1 MTQPA
6 QVVIDSRS
14 ERNHEY
20 SRTVGAE
27 PVLSVAELTQWVREL
42 VQEGVSAVMDCAGR
56 GVLTTTPE
64 VGRSGIRSRNIYT
77 SVFAR
82 PNQSD
87 LTKLVEFLET
97 GSLTVHVAA
106 SYPLKDSS
114 LPVEY
119 RMMMSR
125 RAL

>member
-1 MTQPA
+1 
-6 QVVIDSRS
+6 
-14 ERNHEY
+14 
-20 SRTVGAE
+20 
-27 PVLSVAELTQWVREL
+27 
-42 VQEGVSAVMDCAGR
+42 MDCACR

-114 LPVEY
+114 LPQQAL
-119 RMMMSR
+119 
-125 RAL
+125 RAGGHGQGKIILQVA